1 MRRPPLFWL
10 WPPKPAWV
18 GLNMDFKTDGEK
30 VLIVV
35 TIAEPL
41 RGFHILVHY
50 GVTSTILDEVM
61 R

>member
-1 MRRPPLFWL
+1 
-10 WPPKPAWV
+10 
-18 GLNMDFKTDGEK
+18 MDFKTDGEK